1 MSKTDTVIEVD
12 SLIKKYGDLN
22 AVNDISF
29 KVNRGEIFAFCG
41 PNGAGKTT
49 TVEILE
55 CLRVPSGGNAKVLGF
70 DISKRSDLSEI
81 RSRIGV
87 LPQDFNTFELLK
99 VKESIDFFGRIFDKN
114 LETNELMKLVD
125 MEDYSDMLYQNLSG
139 GLKQR
144 VGVAIALVNDPE
156 IVFLDEPTT
165 GLDPK
170 ARRGVWDVIIGL
182 KKKGKTVFLTTH
194 YMDEVEA
201 LADNVTFIL
210 NGKLIGSGTPRNLIS
225 KYGGNQTLVVEKG
238 GKLVYNALNNI
249 MKDVEINS
257 KDDVLAPIINKDD
270 LLKAFICLNEKKIN
284 FEKFAVK
291 GATFDDVFMNLT
303 GKKIIG
309 GELQ

>member
-1 MSKTDTVIEVD
+1 MSKTDLVIEVD
-12 SLIKKYGDLN
+12 SLVKKYGDLI

-55 CLRVPSGGNAKVLGF
+55 CLRVPTGGSAKVLGF

-81 RSRIGV
+81 RRRIGV
-87 LPQDFNTFELLK
+87 LPQDFNTFDLLK
-99 VKESIDFFGRIFDKN
+99 VKESIDFFGRIFEKHLDTSD
-114 LETNELMKLVD
+114 LIKLVD
-125 MEDYSDMLYQNLSG
+125 MEDHADMLYQNLSG

-170 ARRGVWDVIIGL
+170 ARRGVWDVILGL
-182 KKKGKTVFLTTH
+182 KKSGKTVFLTTH

-210 NGKLIGSGTPRNLIS
+210 NGKIIGAGTPRNLIS
-225 KYGGNQTLVVEKG
+225 KYGGNQILVVERG
-238 GKLVYNALNNI
+238 GESAYKVLKKI
-249 MKDVEINS
+249 MKDVEMNPNG
-257 KDDVLAPIINKDD
+257 DVLAPILIKDD
-270 LLKAFICLNEKKIN
+270 LLKAFSSLNEKKIM
-284 FEKFAVK
+284 FDKFSVK
-291 GATFDDVFMNLT
+291 GATFDDVFLNLT
-303 GKKIIG
+303 GKKIIE